1 MLAGCGSSPENAAS
15 TGSSAT
21 TTPST
26 LAASSTTASTAP
38 TTSTASTTSTTT
50 AQVPAGQPGGGPVPA
65 GFSPVSFTAVSANEY
80 WLLGTAP
87 CSNAVCTSI
96 VRTTDGG
103 QRFAGLPAPAVPL
116 VGQGTPATTDA
127 INTLRFADGQDGY
140 AYATGQQGAFW
151 ATHDGGEHWAQP
163 SFIAG
168 HELLAFG
175 TGGGYAFALVGSCD
189 NGSCSGVDLE
199 RSPVGAQSWA
209 ALAVPVPAGV
219 NALVSMTA
227 HGASLWFSVTTAAT
241 QANQVLIVSTDSGG
255 HFSTFA
261 SPCFSGLAGSIQAS
275 SADVLWAVCPTGM
288 MAQALRSTDGGA
300 HWTALSAAGGLE
312 NSAQIAPSSD
322 STAVLEPTDQGDL
335 LRTTDG
341 GASWTTVYS
350 SNGTHW
356 WSWLGF
362 TDASTGSGL
371 QVSNSA
377 TSSAGI
383 LSEQLWRT
391 TDGGASW
398 SGPVAF

>member
-1 MLAGCGSSPENAAS
+1 
-15 TGSSAT
+15 
-21 TTPST
+21 
-26 LAASSTTASTAP
+26 
-38 TTSTASTTSTTT
+38 
-50 AQVPAGQPGGGPVPA
+50 
-65 GFSPVSFTAVSANEY
+65 
-80 WLLGTAP
+80 
-87 CSNAVCTSI
+87 
-96 VRTTDGG
+96 
-103 QRFAGLPAPAVPL
+103 
-116 VGQGTPATTDA
+116 
-127 INTLRFADGQDGY
+127 
-140 AYATGQQGAFW
+140 
-151 ATHDGGEHWAQP
+151 
-163 SFIAG
+163 
-168 HELLAFG
+168 
-175 TGGGYAFALVGSCD
+175 
-189 NGSCSGVDLE
+189 
-199 RSPVGAQSWA
+199 
-209 ALAVPVPAGV
+209 
-219 NALVSMTA
+219 MTA